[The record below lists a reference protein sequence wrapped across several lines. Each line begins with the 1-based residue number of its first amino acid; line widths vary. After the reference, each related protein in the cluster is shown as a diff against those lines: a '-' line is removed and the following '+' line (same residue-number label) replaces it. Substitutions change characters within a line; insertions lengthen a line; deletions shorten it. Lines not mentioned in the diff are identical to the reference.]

1 VLVTADGI
9 LMKRAPRYR
18 RGVFVITLTYLVD
31 LSDVDAALADHG
43 AWLDRQYEDGVFIA
57 SGRQVPRVGGVIL
70 ATGLSRDDLG
80 RRLAEDPFHQRGIA
94 GYTVTEFIVSRV
106 RKGSEDLLEQA

>member
-1 VLVTADGI
+1 
-9 LMKRAPRYR
+9 M
-18 RGVFVITLTYLVD
+18 ITLTYLVD
-31 LSDVDAALADHG
+31 LSDVDAALIDHG
-43 AWLDRQYEDGVFIA
+43 AWLNRQYEEGVFIV

-70 ATGLSRDDLG
+70 AAGLSREDLQ

-94 GYTVTEFIVSRV
+94 TYTVTEFVASRV